1 MPAIVTA
8 NNAMRR
14 VPKTFDGGDIDDQA
28 LVRPGHEL
36 YGMPRDRETTPMR
49 AGVTNIYLL
58 GCLRCGACGAI
69 FCHYWV

>member
-14 VPKTFDGGDIDDQA
+14 VPKTFDGGDIDDH
-28 LVRPGHEL
+28 GHW
-36 YGMPRDRETTPMR
+36 YGRDMSCMECRETTPMR

-69 FCHYWV
+69 LCEYWI